1 MDHRDLVKR
10 LREQAALSGQAAGIE
25 AEAADCIEALLGEK
39 EHLVAKVEKFADL
52 RVRFKG
58 DLENVLGIL
67 DGITGSP
74 KSG

>member
-25 AEAADCIEALLGEK
+25 AEAADYIEALLGEK

-52 RVRFKG
+52 RARFKG